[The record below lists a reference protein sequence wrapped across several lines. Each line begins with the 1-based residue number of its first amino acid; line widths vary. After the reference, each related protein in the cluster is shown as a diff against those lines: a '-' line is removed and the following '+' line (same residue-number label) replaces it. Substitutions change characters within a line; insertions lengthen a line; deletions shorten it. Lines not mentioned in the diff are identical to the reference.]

1 VSDLRF
7 TWDPKKA
14 ATNRRKH
21 GVDFEEAESVFADEM
36 ALLLHDPDH
45 SQAEVRFLL
54 LGLSQRLRILVVA
67 HAVRAGGDEL
77 RLISARKATKAERR
91 QYADRMKR

>member
-1 VSDLRF
+1 M
-7 TWDPKKA
+7 
-14 ATNRRKH
+14 NRRKH

-45 SQAEVRFLL
+45 SQAEDRFLL

-67 HAVRAGGDEL
+67 HAVLAGGNEL

-91 QYADRMKR
+91 QYVDRMKR

>member
-14 ATNRRKH
+14 LMNRRKH

-45 SQAEVRFLL
+45 SQAEDRFLL

-67 HAVRAGGDEL
+67 HAVRAGGNEL

-91 QYADRMKR
+91 QYVDRMKR